1 MRRFV
6 LLLVVLLGTLAIIVG
21 ISACSPA
28 PTPTPV
34 PTSTPTPP
42 PPTATNTS
50 TPIPTATPLPTDTPT
65 PAPTPT
71 VTDTP
76 TPEVVYGQL
85 RVCVTPTK
93 GIKSGIGSSGDIFD
107 AEGRRPV
114 DYSYGFEVMTGG
126 CKVLKNLLPGPHKV
140 SVKGFLNKSL
150 DISDYF
156 GSETREV
163 VILPDETVEIEMVVS
178 LAGQ

>member
-6 LLLVVLLGTLAIIVG
+6 LLLVLLGTLVIIVG

-28 PTPTPV
+28 PTPTPA
-34 PTSTPTPP
+34 PTATPP

-50 TPIPTATPLPTDTPT
+50 TPIPTATPLPTDTLT

-85 RVCVTPTK
+85 KVCVTPTE
-93 GIKSGIGSSGDIFD
+93 GINPGIGSSGDIFD

-114 DYSYGFEVMTGG
+114 DCSQGFHVMTGR
-126 CKVLKNLLPGPHKV
+126 CTVLKNLLPGPYKV
-140 SVKGFLNKSL
+140 SVKGFLNKSQ

-156 GSETREV
+156 SADTREV
-163 VILPDETVEIEMVVS
+163 VVLPGETVEIEMVVS
-178 LAGQ
+178 LAGE